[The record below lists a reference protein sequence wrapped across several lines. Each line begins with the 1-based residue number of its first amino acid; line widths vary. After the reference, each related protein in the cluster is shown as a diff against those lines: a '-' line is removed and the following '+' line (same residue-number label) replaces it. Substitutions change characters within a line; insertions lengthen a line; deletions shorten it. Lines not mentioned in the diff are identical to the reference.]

1 MTSYS
6 ESLATQKPYL
16 MTNQPTIETVKVLQ
30 TLYEFFSGS
39 SGQTLDSDVHAWS
52 RSDTFSYQ
60 KEIRNCNLDYSIN
73 SLKRIDELLLKIRQE
88 LPDFTEQRIFTAEY
102 PLHDDS
108 FIKILSYYLGE
119 MISRAR
125 REAPV
130 WNSNANQGYIGDQSA
145 LAENM
150 FVAFASDSDS
160 HIEDL
165 CDRLVPKQI
174 IYQALIVASDSG
186 ILQAQTIWQSV
197 LELVPSTMLDKLDFD
212 DPLLPPPTMAL
223 KFDREAAFA
232 NLDKADLAYLQMM
245 PPKWMKKDSLYE
257 QMNQLAKLYKTGKVV
272 WAHVVQANK
281 MLWTEEQV
289 YSCPAEILYDPTGRT
304 PVSHLAEVA
313 YELYNLKDTI
323 PDTPDEEILEYAK
336 HITDEFTRVIGFDI
350 PNSISPLPLKSTTMF
365 VWRLHVPNGVLK
377 ASFPIL
383 ISDETPEITILPAK
397 FWSKDYYDE
406 WIENSYF
413 KADMYY
419 SVRKIYE
426 SENPWKKNKQH
437 LRPYAI
443 ELVDEFPNLANES
456 SYHNMDPKLIDN
468 RFVKVSISQSYADEK
483 KYFKLISLLVV
494 VIIFIATFFLFR
506 YFGYSNLHSK

>member
-1 MTSYS
+1 M
-6 ESLATQKPYL
+6 L
-16 MTNQPTIETVKVLQ
+16 
-30 TLYEFFSGS
+30 
-39 SGQTLDSDVHAWS
+39 
-52 RSDTFSYQ
+52 
-60 KEIRNCNLDYSIN
+60 SI
-73 SLKRIDELLLKIRQE
+73 KQE

-119 MISRAR
+119 MIGRAR
-125 REAPV
+125 RQAPI
-130 WNSNANQGYIGDQSA
+130 WHPYLEHYCIGDQSA

-150 FVAFASDSDS
+150 FVAFTSDNNSD
-160 HIEDL
+160 IEDVF
-165 CDRLVPKQI
+165 VPKQI
-174 IYQALIVASDSG
+174 IYQALITPNDSG
-186 ILQAQTIWQSV
+186 VLQDQSIWQSV
-197 LELVPSTMLDKLDFD
+197 LKLVPSTMLDKLDFD
-212 DPLLPPPTMAL
+212 DPLPLPTMTL

-245 PPKWMKKDSLYE
+245 PPKWMKKDPLYE

-281 MLWTEEQV
+281 MLWSADEA
-289 YSCPAEILYDPTGRT
+289 YSCPAELLYDPTGRT
-304 PVSHLAEVA
+304 PVAYLAEVA
-313 YELYNLKDTI
+313 HELYSLKDTV

-350 PNSISPLPLKSTTMF
+350 PNSITPLPLKSTSMF

-383 ISDETPEITILPAK
+383 ISDETPEVTILPAK
-397 FWSKDYYDE
+397 FWDKDYYDD

-419 SVRKIYE
+419 SVWKLYE

-443 ELVDEFPNLANES
+443 ELVDEFPKLVNEP
-456 SYHNMDPKLIDN
+456 SYHYIEPKLIDD
-468 RFVKVSISQSYADEK
+468 RFVKVSISQSYAKGK
-483 KYFKLISLLVV
+483 KHMKLINILIA
-494 VIIFIATFFLFR
+494 VIIFIAAYFLFR
-506 YFGYSNLHSK
+506 YFGYSSLHYK